1 MVPAPKPITAIDHDI
16 CVNPVIS
23 TLKDEEGQLLNE
35 TYVSRSGRHTKR
47 KMYNE
52 FDDSSLDAFGSPKRT
67 KPTKEKAPKSIVKKA
82 TQEEVIS
89 SNDND
94 RSERVTLKDFIGK
107 TWFQI

>member
-23 TLKDEEGQLLNE
+23 TLKDEESLLNE

-67 KPTKEKAPKSIVKKA
+67 KTTKEKAPKSTVKKA
-82 TQEEVIS
+82 TQEDVIS
-89 SNDND
+89 SNNND

-107 TWFQI
+107 T